1 MFVVSFKVLQFVKSL
16 SKLSK
21 EPNKW
26 KVRVDGFLLQKSL
39 RIEQNME
46 MKAQVPMATDYDND
60 DDDSE

>member
-1 MFVVSFKVLQFVKSL
+1 MGSYS
-16 SKLSK
+16 
-21 EPNKW
+21 
-26 KVRVDGFLLQKSL
+26 RSL